1 MPSAVRAPPGHRWTA
16 GSSPSVANRPS
27 DPLPTAECFR
37 SGKVTVAAVS
47 GEWGAA
53 SSVQTAVKTA
63 RTEPAVVALTV
74 RAQGRIAGPHGAAAE
89 SMAASHLPVCPTAAL
104 CGGPAARCCLQGPGR
119 RTPVASAAAQLP
131 PRAVCHQGGPRP
143 GPPRLGRAGRPECV
157 VGADGAAPAHRR
169 GRGCG
174 EVRETWA
181 GP

>member
-1 MPSAVRAPPGHRWTA
+1 M
-16 GSSPSVANRPS
+16 ANRPS

-89 SMAASHLPVCPTAAL
+89 SMAASHLPIWRLPVCGL
-104 CGGPAARCCLQGPGR
+104 LLARLDLEAPVSSPSLMEQCLVSVRVKKMSTLGCH
-119 RTPVASAAAQLP
+119 SA
-131 PRAVCHQGGPRP
+131 
-143 GPPRLGRAGRPECV
+143 
-157 VGADGAAPAHRR
+157 
-169 GRGCG
+169 
-174 EVRETWA
+174 
-181 GP
+181 